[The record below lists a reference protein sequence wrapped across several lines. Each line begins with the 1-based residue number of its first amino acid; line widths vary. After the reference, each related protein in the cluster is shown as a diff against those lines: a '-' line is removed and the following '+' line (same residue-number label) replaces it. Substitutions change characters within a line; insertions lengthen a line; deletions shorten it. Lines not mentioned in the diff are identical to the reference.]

1 MQLDLFADNIVI
13 ENSGELVVSSI
24 TISENIDLMHDSIIS
39 NILKFENELKE
50 FGTLREQ
57 DFKEALNISN
67 NKSLLKQR
75 RAFLLNENQT
85 MLLINLSRNSELVV
99 RFKVSLT
106 KAFSVMKQK
115 LYQKTLSLP
124 QTYLEA
130 LRALTL
136 EVENRQQ
143 LEKKVNLLTHASKLY
158 TTSEIAKEIG
168 LKSAN
173 ALNSILNDDGVQY
186 KQNGTWLMYSKYSER
201 GYVSIKQQVLDSGKI
216 IYDRKWTGIGR
227 DFILNKYSS
236 EVKNEKII

>member
-13 ENSGELVVSSI
+13 ENGGELVVSSI

-106 KAFSVMKQK
+106 RAFSVMKQK

>member
-13 ENSGELVVSSI
+13 ENGGELVVSSI

-85 MLLINLSRNSELVV
+85 MLLINLSRNSDLVV

-115 LYQKTLSLP
+115 LHQKTLSLP

-158 TTSEIAKEIG
+158 TTSEIAKELG
-168 LKSAN
+168 FKSAN
-173 ALNSILNDDGVQY
+173 ALNIKLSDDNVHY

-216 IYDRKWTGIGR
+216 IYDRKWTGVGR
-227 DFILNKYSS
+227 DFILNKYNL

>member
-13 ENSGELVVSSI
+13 ENKGELFVSSI
-24 TISENIDLMHDSIIS
+24 VIAENVDYEHESISRLIS
-39 NILKFENELKE
+39 TYLKE
-50 FGTLREQ
+50 FCELRPTDLKSDGVFGTSSFRKWYEL
-57 DFKEALNISN
+57 D
-67 NKSLLKQR
+67 
-75 RAFLLNENQT
+75 ENQVT
-85 MLLINLSRNSELVV
+85 FLFQLMRNNQHTVK
-99 RFKVSLT
+99 FKLNLT
-106 KAFSVMKQK
+106 KAFSLMKQK
-115 LYQKTLSLP
+115 IQQKSLSLP

-130 LRALTL
+130 LRALTI

-168 LKSAN
+168 LKSAT

-201 GYVSIKQQVLDSGKI
+201 GYVSIKQQVLDSGRI
-216 IYDRKWTGIGR
+216 IYDRKWTGVGR